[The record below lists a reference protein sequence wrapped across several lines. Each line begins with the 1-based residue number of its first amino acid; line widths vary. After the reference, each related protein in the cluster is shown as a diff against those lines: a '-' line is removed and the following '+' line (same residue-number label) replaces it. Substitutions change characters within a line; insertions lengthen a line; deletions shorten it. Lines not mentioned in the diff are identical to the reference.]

1 MPQRAASSP
10 APNRPAED
18 DEGTAKR
25 PAPVEHFESLEG
37 FVEAA
42 AGAEALPRVVVMGRT
57 GRGKSFLLNIISGLR
72 CVSSSGVRTWMY
84 NSEMNRSEKPD
95 TLASP
100 NFVEGR
106 GKSITAAVTGAKVG
120 WLGSTTE
127 PLLVVDTPGTDD
139 TFNALE
145 DDDEKLARF
154 AHGRAQD
161 FCVKL
166 RAVEKVNAFLV
177 LIGDDLRA
185 VDAAKILKALRASFD
200 GSVDD
205 EELWAHVMIV
215 IAKCNPGERS
225 WHEVDDEA
233 KDQAAWPAA
242 RPGRQHALSGLR
254 RAIE

>member
-1 MPQRAASSP
+1 
-10 APNRPAED
+10 
-18 DEGTAKR
+18 
-25 PAPVEHFESLEG
+25 
-37 FVEAA
+37 
-42 AGAEALPRVVVMGRT
+42 
-57 GRGKSFLLNIISGLR
+57 
-72 CVSSSGVRTWMY
+72 MY

-200 GSVDD
+200 GSVD
-205 EELWAHVMIV
+205 EARMSLQIGLNTILISLSAMPTMIIFFPKLLAKFGILLV
-215 IAKCNPGERS
+215 GVGATCCFGACIFASLGFAWIAFG
-225 WHEVDDEA
+225 
-233 KDQAAWPAA
+233 PATA
-242 RPGRQHALSGLR
+242 GNG
-254 RAIE
+254 